1 MCFCLQ
7 YAISRYGVGNSVANG
22 QLMLSKF
29 IPPLIASISDPNSQV
44 RDTAMSTLVEI
55 YKHVGEKL
63 RQDISKKHTNIP
75 TQKLQTLFAKFDE
88 IANSGELLPSAK
100 LANRIG
106 ISGDD
111 EIDFKM
117 NLGKASVKRATSAP
131 PVKRNALTTPKI
143 PSSATTSKSG
153 AADEEMFMNSFEDV
167 PRVQIFS
174 SKDLEQELT
183 KIKDTCSDPSMS
195 WEKRTES
202 LRRLRSLLIAGASE
216 FDEFNSFLKPL
227 ELPFQV
233 SVKDLRSQVVRE
245 ACITIAYLSQRIGI
259 RFENT

>member
-1 MCFCLQ
+1 
-7 YAISRYGVGNSVANG
+7 
-22 QLMLSKF
+22 
-29 IPPLIASISDPNSQV
+29 
-44 RDTAMSTLVEI
+44 
-55 YKHVGEKL
+55 
-63 RQDISKKHTNIP
+63 
-75 TQKLQTLFAKFDE
+75 
-88 IANSGELLPSAK
+88 
-100 LANRIG
+100 
-106 ISGDD
+106 
-111 EIDFKM
+111 
-117 NLGKASVKRATSAP
+117 
-131 PVKRNALTTPKI
+131 
-143 PSSATTSKSG
+143 
-153 AADEEMFMNSFEDV
+153 MFMNSFEDV